1 MCDCAAGQGD
11 SAPPSTWR
19 SGGSAARHGDQRD
32 YTERRTRVHP
42 ARRSGMP
49 GEVLLALAFVHH
61 QPFHT
66 PLFFDSCLAGAPC
79 ACTVDR
85 QCYLRHLRGRERW
98 HVRPWLD
105 LSILFDSEPGRLC
118 GDTPAWLGSLAARL
132 LSAARQYGGSAAR
145 RAAQN
150 GTASH
155 TTCGATRCGSGT
167 MASHGVSG
175 GTAASQQCAEARRA
189 YFSSAA
195 RRRATS
201 VRSG

>member
-1 MCDCAAGQGD
+1 MPFACCLRRWACRRSTAQPRAVQGGAGQGD

-42 ARRSGMP
+42 ARRS
-49 GEVLLALAFVHH
+49 
-61 QPFHT
+61 
-66 PLFFDSCLAGAPC
+66 
-79 ACTVDR
+79 VDR

-118 GDTPAWLGSLAARL
+118 GDTPAWLDSLAARL